1 MLTKTIRFLII
12 FLLLTGVTVLIF
24 AAFKPFKQDA
34 LIEDTIRQIEV
45 YAPEATKSSVT
56 VTDKERIDSIL
67 KCINTCKREEM
78 SPEASYQALDATLIL
93 YGAED
98 NYEVGVWQEGS
109 TVSFVYDGT
118 IIGSEFEPFPL

>member
-1 MLTKTIRFLII
+1 MLTKTILLLII
-12 FLLLTGVTVLIF
+12 FLTGVTVWIF

-56 VTDKERIDSIL
+56 VTDKERIDYIPI
-67 KCINTCKREEM
+67 CINTCKREEM

-93 YGAED
+93 YGAEE
-98 NYEVGVWQEGS
+98 NYEVGVWQDGS